1 VRLKRF
7 GPAAALCA
15 LSLVF
20 FTLGAGRPCLGQTD
34 VHLRIT
40 SDSFTRIKIG
50 FAEPARKPA
59 GDAREKYKTYIETL
73 EKDLKMTGYFEIVEV
88 AKGGLHA
95 IVESEIALDGGDVTA
110 GVKLAD
116 FNSRA
121 SVFSRRY
128 REPSS
133 EIVKLTHIVADDIV
147 YALTG
152 RHGIANTRVAFVAGE
167 KGQSH
172 LYMVDI
178 DGRNLR
184 RLTETPS
191 IVMGPAWSPDGTR
204 IAYLSYETG
213 TPAIYIVNI
222 MTMGRTRFSSFEGL
236 NSSPSFSPDGRKIA
250 LTLSKDGNPEVYI
263 ISLDGMERKRLT
275 YFSGIDTSPTW
286 APNGIE
292 LAYTSDRAGSPHIFV
307 TDVQGLSPRRISYG
321 SYYNTSPSW
330 SPEGDLI
337 AYVSRVEGRFQIFA
351 ADPFGISSTQLTY
364 SGSSE
369 DPDWSPDGMHLVFC
383 STAGGNS
390 AIYIMNRYGG
400 NKTKIFDGLVRP
412 RNPSWSTLPGH
423 QAAERAAAEAAK
435 EPALPERDVEP
446 VVPIRPEDIKLD
458 NIHFE
463 YDKYDLSSEAKST
476 LSDNARVMMEH
487 SGFSILIEG
496 HCDERGTEEYNL
508 ALGEKRALSARDYLV
523 GFGIAKDRISV
534 ISYGEE
540 KPADPRHNEQAWTK
554 NRRARFVVSK

>member
-1 VRLKRF
+1 MSSSRRARLV
-7 GPAAALCA
+7 ALCA
-15 LSLVF
+15 LSLA
-20 FTLGAGRPCLGQTD
+20 LIILASAGTCRAQTD

-40 SDSFTRIKIG
+40 SDSFARIKIG
-50 FAEPARKPA
+50 FAEPAKKPI
-59 GDAREKYKTYIETL
+59 GEAREKYETYMETL
-73 EKDLKMTGYFEIVEV
+73 ENDLRMTGYFEIVEI
-88 AKGGLHA
+88 KEGGLHA
-95 IVESEIALDGGDVTA
+95 VVESDIALDGDDVTA
-110 GVKLAD
+110 GVKLSD

-128 REPSS
+128 REPST
-133 EIVKLTHIVADDIV
+133 EIIRLTHIVADDIV

-167 KGQSH
+167 KGKSH

-178 DGRNLR
+178 DGRNLK
-184 RLTETPS
+184 RLTDTPS
-191 IVMGPAWSPDGTR
+191 IVMGPAWSPDGTK
-204 IAYLSYETG
+204 IAYLSYESG
-213 TPAIYIVNI
+213 VPAVYILNV
-222 MTMGRTRFSSFEGL
+222 MTMARTKFSSFEGL
-236 NSSPSFSPDGRKIA
+236 NSSPSFSPDGTRIA

-263 ISLDGMERKRLT
+263 ISLDGKERKRLT
-275 YFSGIDTSPTW
+275 YYSGIDTSPTW

-390 AIYIMNRYGG
+390 AIYIMNRDGG
-400 NKTKIFDGLVRP
+400 NKTRVFDGLARP

-423 QAAERAAAEAAK
+423 RKAEDLAAE
-435 EPALPERDVEP
+435 
-446 VVPIRPEDIKLD
+446 
-458 NIHFE
+458 
-463 YDKYDLSSEAKST
+463 
-476 LSDNARVMMEH
+476 
-487 SGFSILIEG
+487 
-496 HCDERGTEEYNL
+496 
-508 ALGEKRALSARDYLV
+508 
-523 GFGIAKDRISV
+523 
-534 ISYGEE
+534 
-540 KPADPRHNEQAWTK
+540 
-554 NRRARFVVSK
+554 

>member
-1 VRLKRF
+1 MNSSKHRNSLNERSRGRF
-7 GPAAALCA
+7 GLFAALCA
-15 LSLVF
+15 LM
-20 FTLGAGRPCLGQTD
+20 FTLLSLGTGGPCLGQTD

-40 SDSFTRIKIG
+40 SNSFTRIKIG
-50 FAEPARKPA
+50 FAEPAKKPA
-59 GDAREKYKTYIETL
+59 GEAREKYETYMETL
-73 EKDLKMTGYFEIVEV
+73 KQDLKITGYFEIVDV
-88 AKGGLHA
+88 AEGGLLA
-95 IVESEIALDGGDVTA
+95 LVESEIGLDGGDVTA
-110 GVKLAD
+110 GVKLED

-133 EIVKLTHIVADDIV
+133 EIIRLTHTVADDIV

-152 RHGIANTRVAFVAGE
+152 RHGIANTRIAFVAGE
-167 KGQSH
+167 KGQSY

-178 DGRNLR
+178 DGRNLK
-184 RLTETPS
+184 RLTDTPS

-213 TPAIYIVNI
+213 TPAIYIVNVI
-222 MTMGRTRFSSFEGL
+222 TMARTRFSSFEGL
-236 NSSPSFSPDGRKIA
+236 NSSPSFSPDGTRVA

-275 YFSGIDTSPTW
+275 YYSGIDTSPTW

-337 AYVSRVEGRFQIFA
+337 AYVSRIEGSFQIFA

-364 SGSSE
+364 SGSNE

-390 AIYIMNRYGG
+390 AIYIMNRDGG
-400 NKTKIFDGLVRP
+400 NKTRVFDGLVRP

-423 QAAERAAAEAAK
+423 RRTAGLAAE
-435 EPALPERDVEP
+435 
-446 VVPIRPEDIKLD
+446 
-458 NIHFE
+458 
-463 YDKYDLSSEAKST
+463 
-476 LSDNARVMMEH
+476 
-487 SGFSILIEG
+487 
-496 HCDERGTEEYNL
+496 
-508 ALGEKRALSARDYLV
+508 
-523 GFGIAKDRISV
+523 
-534 ISYGEE
+534 
-540 KPADPRHNEQAWTK
+540 
-554 NRRARFVVSK
+554 

>member
-1 VRLKRF
+1 LSLNKHRSSLNSTRSARFVRFARF
-7 GPAAALCA
+7 AALCA
-15 LSLVF
+15 LSLTVLS
-20 FTLGAGRPCLGQTD
+20 LGTGDSCLGQTD

-50 FAEPARKPA
+50 FAEPAKKPA
-59 GDAREKYKTYIETL
+59 GDAREKYDTYMETL
-73 EKDLKMTGYFEIVEV
+73 EKDLRMTGYFEIVDM

-95 IVESEIALDGGDVTA
+95 VVESEIGLDGGDVTA
-110 GVKLAD
+110 GVKLSD
-116 FNSRA
+116 FSSRA

-128 REPSS
+128 REPST
-133 EIVKLTHIVADDIV
+133 EIIKLTHTVADDIV

-167 KGQSH
+167 KGASH

-178 DGRNLR
+178 DGRNLKR
-184 RLTETPS
+184 ITETPS

-204 IAYLSYETG
+204 IAYLSYESG
-213 TPAIYIVNI
+213 TPAIYIANVL
-222 MTMGRTRFSSFEGL
+222 TMARTRFSSFEGL
-236 NSSPSFSPDGRKIA
+236 NSSPSFSPDGKKIA

-263 ISLDGMERKRLT
+263 ISLDGVERKRLT
-275 YFSGIDTSPTW
+275 YYSGIDTSPTW

-351 ADPFGISSTQLTY
+351 ADPFGVSSTQLTY

-390 AIYIMNRYGG
+390 AIYIMNRDGG
-400 NKTKIFDGLVRP
+400 NKTKIYDGMVRP

-423 QAAERAAAEAAK
+423 QTDAGLAAE
-435 EPALPERDVEP
+435 
-446 VVPIRPEDIKLD
+446 
-458 NIHFE
+458 
-463 YDKYDLSSEAKST
+463 
-476 LSDNARVMMEH
+476 
-487 SGFSILIEG
+487 
-496 HCDERGTEEYNL
+496 
-508 ALGEKRALSARDYLV
+508 
-523 GFGIAKDRISV
+523 
-534 ISYGEE
+534 
-540 KPADPRHNEQAWTK
+540 
-554 NRRARFVVSK
+554 